1 VDENKSGQVGSTFAN
16 PVLHIIEDI
25 HFIESDAVKK
35 RKILL
40 NGKSFRRSIAIPVE
54 FLCVFPNV
62 HQLLLK
68 IIIHHDVIE

>member
-25 HFIESDAVKK
+25 HFIEPNAVKK

-40 NGKSFRRSIAIPVE
+40 NGKGIRRSIAIPVE
-54 FLCVFPNV
+54 FL
-62 HQLLLK
+62 
-68 IIIHHDVIE
+68 